1 MKTQKYLPYI
11 ILFLGII
18 SFIGFYKIESTSAVR
33 SLAKNTIRFHVKANS
48 DTQIDQT
55 LKLKVKDAVVDYIYK
70 ETGDFASSEETS
82 LFITQNNDKIKN
94 IAQKVIDENGFP
106 YTVKSSFGTDD
117 FPTKTYGDIIY
128 PAGEYTSY
136 TLYIGN
142 GEGHNWWCV
151 LYPPLC
157 FVDTSTGVVPDASKE
172 RLKESLTDNEYGT
185 IVKYRFKYLTF
196 LNQFI
201 SQE

>member
-18 SFIGFYKIESTSAVR
+18 SFIGFYKIESKSAVR
-33 SLAKNTIRFHVKANS
+33 SLAQNTIRFHVKANS
-48 DTQIDQT
+48 DTQVDQA
-55 LKLKVKDAVVDYIYK
+55 LKLKVKDAVVNYIYK

-106 YTVKSSFGTDD
+106 YTVKSRFGTDD

-172 RLKESLTDNEYGT
+172 RLKESLTDNEYET

-196 LNQFI
+196 LNQFV